1 MEGKWKYDKKEKQI
15 NNLISQY
22 KATSENNRSK
32 VIFCFDCDDYDINQG
47 DADFLKKAKKYC
59 DNNGYE
65 FVWFC
70 KDVERVYLG
79 NKVDDSQKK
88 MTAAKFKEKK
98 LIANVSSKQLIV
110 NNFRTNSS
118 NIMLIL
124 DGIENL
130 KRR

>member
-1 MEGKWKYDKKEKQI
+1 M
-15 NNLISQY
+15 
-22 KATSENNRSK
+22 
-32 VIFCFDCDDYDINQG
+32 
-47 DADFLKKAKKYC
+47 
-59 DNNGYE
+59 
-65 FVWFC
+65 
-70 KDVERVYLG
+70 G

>member
-1 MEGKWKYDKKEKQI
+1 M
-15 NNLISQY
+15 
-22 KATSENNRSK
+22 
-32 VIFCFDCDDYDINQG
+32 
-47 DADFLKKAKKYC
+47 
-59 DNNGYE
+59 
-65 FVWFC
+65 
-70 KDVERVYLG
+70 ERVYLG